1 MSGVIPIIVNKYD
14 DVSCSSLI
22 CTSVLFAAESFLRN
36 RLFYQGRLFDWW

>member
-14 DVSCSSLI
+14 DVSSLI

-36 RLFYQGRLFDWW
+36 CLFYQGRLFDWW